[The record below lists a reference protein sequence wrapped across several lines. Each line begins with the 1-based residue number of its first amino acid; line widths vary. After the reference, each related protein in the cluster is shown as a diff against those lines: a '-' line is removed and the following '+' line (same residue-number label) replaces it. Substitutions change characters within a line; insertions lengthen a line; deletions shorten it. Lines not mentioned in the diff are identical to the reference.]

1 MTVLRTYGTL
11 TSYIYILH
19 DEICDKCKHISFCIS
34 HHVLA
39 TSRLEAMILY
49 GLYIEDVYQLTWF
62 FQYSS
67 QRTMERWEVL
77 KYDLFPLIFKQR
89 WIVDIGNRDI
99 PRQKHPSTT
108 IFIFVIKRKTYS
120 WNFNPSY
127 KDVHLYIQHGNWCQ
141 WTFHYFLYEVSWHNY
156 IPVDF

>member
-1 MTVLRTYGTL
+1 MFSLDTKFIYHTLSDYVYFCQYEVNINRKSHYDVLRTYGTL

-39 TSRLEAMILY
+39 TSRLKAMILH
-49 GLYIEDVYQLTWF
+49 GLYNEDVYELTRF

-99 PRQKHPSTT
+99 PRQ
-108 IFIFVIKRKTYS
+108 
-120 WNFNPSY
+120 
-127 KDVHLYIQHGNWCQ
+127 
-141 WTFHYFLYEVSWHNY
+141 
-156 IPVDF
+156 

>member
-39 TSRLEAMILY
+39 TSRLEAMILH
-49 GLYIEDVYQLTWF
+49 GLYNEDVYQLTIF

-89 WIVDIGNRDI
+89 
-99 PRQKHPSTT
+99 
-108 IFIFVIKRKTYS
+108 
-120 WNFNPSY
+120 
-127 KDVHLYIQHGNWCQ
+127 
-141 WTFHYFLYEVSWHNY
+141 
-156 IPVDF
+156 